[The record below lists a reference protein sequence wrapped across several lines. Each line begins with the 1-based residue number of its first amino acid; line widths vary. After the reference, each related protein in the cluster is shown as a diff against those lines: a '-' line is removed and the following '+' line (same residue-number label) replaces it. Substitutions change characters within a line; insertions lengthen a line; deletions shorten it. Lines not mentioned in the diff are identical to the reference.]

1 MSHFY
6 PLTSV
11 SQTGYEVIDE
21 NMDGLQPA
29 RSPANLLLSLV
40 SHLPPHFPVIHQPPG
55 DNGSKITNYLLQWD
69 EVRGAPDVQHATLML
84 LFKLLRPI
92 SQSSPPPSPLTSSGV
107 FSLQGKK
114 NSVFRECYFGSQ
126 RHCKLTRLYPA
137 CGYTFRVAA
146 HNDIGARCSCCNM
159 FMSADGFDFGNLS
172 PACDVIEQLFSGM
185 GLFRGHRS
193 FKSCNGWAEGARA
206 HPEAE
211 LKESKTFC
219 IQVFSGFSISH
230 INVKNKKVFD
240 ALAPVPNGAVVSPE
254 PSSSAMLSSILA
266 PSILHCGGT
275 TSPDLWRRR

>member
-11 SQTGYEVIDE
+11 SQTGCEVIE
-21 NMDGLQPA
+21 NTDGLQPA

-40 SHLPPHFPVIHQPPG
+40 SRLPAHFPVIHQPPG

-69 EVRGAPDVQHATLML
+69 EVRVAPDVQRVTLML

-92 SQSSPPPSPLTSSGV
+92 SPSSAPPPLTSSGV

-146 HNDIGARCSCCNM
+146 HNDIGARCGCCNT
-159 FMSADGFDFGNLS
+159 FVSAGGFYSGNGS
-172 PACDVIEQLFSGM
+172 TACDVIEQLLSGM
-185 GLFRGHRS
+185 GLFRRGVT
-193 FKSCNGWAEGARA
+193 G
-206 HPEAE
+206 PLEAVMGV
-211 LKESKTFC
+211 L
-219 IQVFSGFSISH
+219 
-230 INVKNKKVFD
+230 
-240 ALAPVPNGAVVSPE
+240 
-254 PSSSAMLSSILA
+254 
-266 PSILHCGGT
+266 GG
-275 TSPDLWRRR
+275 